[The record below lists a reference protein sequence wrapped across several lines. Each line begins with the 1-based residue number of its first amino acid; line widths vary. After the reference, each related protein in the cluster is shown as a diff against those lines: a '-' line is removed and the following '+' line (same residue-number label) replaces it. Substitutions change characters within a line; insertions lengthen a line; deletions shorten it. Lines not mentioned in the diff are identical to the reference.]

1 MPREKRFIGTVITAA
16 IFIAME
22 VAALNMMSRSSEL
35 QRSWLGSISQGIMSV
50 FWGTGQRIG
59 GYFSLEKQN
68 RALAEENFLLRQK
81 LLESE
86 ITEDAPTRLVKGFEY
101 TPAEIVKMS
110 RNRQHNYIILSKGY
124 DDGIK
129 EKSAIIT
136 SDGAIGIIDA
146 VSAHFSYAYSFQ
158 NSEISISA
166 RLGKEGAVG
175 PMVWD
180 GHSSDGAVLRE
191 IPLQYRYSPGD
202 TVYTSGYSAIFPP
215 DIPLGVARDAKII
228 NGSTNEIRIKL
239 FRDFSALRYVM
250 IAHNTSLDE
259 MEEFEK

>member
-1 MPREKRFIGTVITAA
+1 
-16 IFIAME
+16 
-22 VAALNMMSRSSEL
+22 MMSRSSEL
-35 QRSWLGSISQGIMSV
+35 QRSWVGSISQGFSAV
-50 FWGTGQRIG
+50 FWGTGQKIG

-86 ITEDAPTRLVKGFEY
+86 ITEDAPAKVIKGFEY
-101 TPAEIVKMS
+101 APAEIVKMS

-215 DIPLGVARDAKII
+215 DIPLGVAQDAKII

-239 FRDFSALRYVM
+239 FRNFTALRYVT

-259 MEEFEK
+259 MEEFER